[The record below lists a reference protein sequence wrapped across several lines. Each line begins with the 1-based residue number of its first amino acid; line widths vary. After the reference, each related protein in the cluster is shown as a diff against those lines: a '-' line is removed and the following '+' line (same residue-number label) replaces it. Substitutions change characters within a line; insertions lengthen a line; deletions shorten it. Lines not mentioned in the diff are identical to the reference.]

1 MQMRVLLH
9 LVKMRSFH
17 TQTSRKVLI
26 SMLFISL
33 AIMTIEKNQNFN
45 ELGGASYSGL
55 PFTEQKFLLEDDSN
69 LDYSVGPRCP
79 ELGNIS
85 IWQSSPISLKQ
96 VLLLAV
102 FPCMGPSLSPGN
114 FLLFDPGP
122 GFGPCSETATVSS
135 PF

>member
-1 MQMRVLLH
+1 MDALRFSRN
-9 LVKMRSFH
+9 LVNTKKIRILMSWVV
-17 TQTSRKVLI
+17 TLT
-26 SMLFISL
+26 L
-33 AIMTIEKNQNFN
+33 ASHSE
-45 ELGGASYSGL
+45 
-55 PFTEQKFLLEDDSN
+55 PKFLLEEDSN

-79 ELGNIS
+79 ELGNFS

-96 VLLLAV
+96 VLLLVV
-102 FPCMGPSLSPGN
+102 FPCTGPSLSTGN